1 MKKLALLL
9 LLTFTSLFAQE
20 KKYQGLLWEISGNG
34 LKKNSYLYGSMHVS
48 DKVSYHLSDAFFA
61 HLLSADIIANESEPS
76 TWMDIM
82 GLVGNGSNYY
92 RGSSRKFY
100 SGFYLEPSTKNELYQ
115 LFRTNNYTLNNLLF
129 RTNENQKEY
138 QEETY
143 LDMFIYR
150 TGRKYNKKTVGLE
163 DTKTSLLNIMN
174 IDYRAMKP
182 REENIATLQKILKNT
197 GYQEALLNYYRDKD
211 LDMLDSLTTLASSE
225 SYLKTLL
232 YDRNVVMVHSI
243 DSIIKTGSLFAA
255 VGAAHLPGKRGII
268 EMLRSRGYKVNPVV
282 DRYTDAGKTK
292 KEKIEEYFIK
302 PTFKSYTTADGIV
315 TLPVFNGSVI
325 ESGENMQSP
334 DLANGG
340 YINIKRLLLKD
351 FLKKDNKPF
360 NHQSLDS
367 LFYENIPGKI
377 IQKNFSQTN
386 GVGLYDIKS
395 VTKTG
400 NAQRY
405 RYYITPLEI
414 IMVSMA
420 GEKNY
425 VRQFENEVFNGIKV
439 KTELS
444 GWGSINPAKGG
455 FKADMPAYHAIHG
468 ENATA
473 KTLEDVE
480 YYAYDSTDKSNYF
493 VIERTLSDT
502 ENLEDTNFELQRMHY
517 EFYNQLGIDSTQTK
531 LTANPAA
538 FTSSS
543 KIGAKSIKLK
553 SVINGP
559 KYYLLGSVGATEAN
573 TGRFFNS
580 FTLAPYKEDVA
591 YETYKDTTALYS
603 INIPKSQ
610 NAKLEFERNM
620 PEMGDYGDD
629 DENENVFQEKY
640 NTRQF
645 TLPSGGTVEV
655 YYHKYH
661 RHHAVVVDS
670 LWADFK
676 KFITE
681 EDTNNDVVI
690 DDEVVTTIADDETE
704 YNEYAS
710 NRESLWDKLIDT
722 KTRKLSIANE
732 KKENKG
738 SYQTYEGSVESSES
752 SQAIKFKAL
761 HRNGTS
767 YLISTMTPKGYKN
780 NDPAIEK
787 MFSSFTLLDNSK
799 EENLPADRMQLFID
813 DARSEYDSIR
823 SSTLKSVNQLQVTKE
838 NRVKLQQFI
847 EGFTF
852 KPEETNALTQLYR
865 KLGNLKDKAV
875 IPFFE
880 NQYKREDSNTI
891 IQFAVLEALAEFETE
906 EAYKKIKELLE
917 YDLPVTDDNY
927 EVANLFSTFSIDPKN
942 SAVLFP
948 DVFQYYSIPEYHEPV
963 VSFTASLL
971 EADAIS
977 PKKLK
982 AYKKMLLTN
991 TRLEIKRAKSRKA
1004 GKESGEDEY
1013 YYGNSASGNLT
1024 GYMELLYPFKSD
1036 KEVNAIFTA
1045 IKALDI
1051 DATNMEIARLDIK
1064 NGNTNEQELQALLN
1078 NPKTLFEVQKMLI
1091 AQKKTAALKNI
1102 TDEQIAKSALLK
1114 LARIDTA
1121 KDSVAL
1127 NEKRVIQHGKNSV
1140 SFYFYKVKSIDNEGS
1155 GYRQKRE
1162 RLCAVAFVNNGSRI
1176 NPQAYKNAGTRFITD
1191 DDEIA
1196 DYKKTMIDA
1205 ALNARRNRAGYGKR
1219 TTGYDATEEYAEED
1233 Y

>member
-1 MKKLALLL
+1 LLTLKNLALLL
-9 LLTFTSLFAQE
+9 LLSFTSLFAQE

-82 GLVGNGSNYY
+82 GMVGNGGNYY
-92 RGSSRKFY
+92 AGGSRKFY
-100 SGFYLEPSTKNELYQ
+100 SGFYLEPSTKNDLYP

-268 EMLRSRGYKVNPVV
+268 EMLRTKGYKVNPVV

-292 KEKIEEYFIK
+292 KESIEEYFIK

-377 IQKNFSQTN
+377 IQKNFSQTG

-395 VTKTG
+395 ITKTG

-439 KTELS
+439 KTDPT
-444 GWGSINPAKGG
+444 GWSTINPAKGG
-455 FKADMPAYHAIHG
+455 FKVEMPAYHAIHG

-473 KTLEDVE
+473 KTLEDAE
-480 YYAYDSTDKSNYF
+480 YYGYDSADRSNYF
-493 VIERTLSDT
+493 VIERTLTDT
-502 ENLEDTNFELQRMHY
+502 ENLENTGFELQRMHY

-538 FTSSS
+538 FTSVS
-543 KIGAKSIKLK
+543 KIGSKSIKLK

-580 FTLAPYKEDVA
+580 FALAPYKEDVA

-603 INIPKSQ
+603 ISMPTSQ

-629 DENENVFQEKY
+629 EEDKNVFKEKY
-640 NTRQF
+640 STRQF
-645 TLPSGGTVEV
+645 TLPSGGTVDV

-681 EDTNNDVVI
+681 EDATNGIGIEGDDVATVGMS
-690 DDEVVTTIADDETE
+690 DQ
-704 YNEYAS
+704 YKYSEYAA
-710 NRESLWDKLIDT
+710 NLESLWDRLIDA
-722 KTRKLSIANE
+722 KTSKLAIVNE
-732 KKENKG
+732 KK
-738 SYQTYEGSVESSES
+738 
-752 SQAIKFKAL
+752 
-761 HRNGTS
+761 
-767 YLISTMTPKGYKN
+767 
-780 NDPAIEK
+780 
-787 MFSSFTLLDNSK
+787 
-799 EENLPADRMQLFID
+799 
-813 DARSEYDSIR
+813 
-823 SSTLKSVNQLQVTKE
+823 
-838 NRVKLQQFI
+838 
-847 EGFTF
+847 
-852 KPEETNALTQLYR
+852 
-865 KLGNLKDKAV
+865 
-875 IPFFE
+875 
-880 NQYKREDSNTI
+880 
-891 IQFAVLEALAEFETE
+891 
-906 EAYKKIKELLE
+906 
-917 YDLPVTDDNY
+917 
-927 EVANLFSTFSIDPKN
+927 
-942 SAVLFP
+942 
-948 DVFQYYSIPEYHEPV
+948 
-963 VSFTASLL
+963 
-971 EADAIS
+971 
-977 PKKLK
+977 
-982 AYKKMLLTN
+982 
-991 TRLEIKRAKSRKA
+991 
-1004 GKESGEDEY
+1004 
-1013 YYGNSASGNLT
+1013 
-1024 GYMELLYPFKSD
+1024 
-1036 KEVNAIFTA
+1036 
-1045 IKALDI
+1045 
-1051 DATNMEIARLDIK
+1051 
-1064 NGNTNEQELQALLN
+1064 
-1078 NPKTLFEVQKMLI
+1078 
-1091 AQKKTAALKNI
+1091 
-1102 TDEQIAKSALLK
+1102 
-1114 LARIDTA
+1114 
-1121 KDSVAL
+1121 
-1127 NEKRVIQHGKNSV
+1127 
-1140 SFYFYKVKSIDNEGS
+1140 
-1155 GYRQKRE
+1155 
-1162 RLCAVAFVNNGSRI
+1162 
-1176 NPQAYKNAGTRFITD
+1176 
-1191 DDEIA
+1191 
-1196 DYKKTMIDA
+1196 
-1205 ALNARRNRAGYGKR
+1205 
-1219 TTGYDATEEYAEED
+1219 
-1233 Y
+1233 